1 MILKIKYSLNK
12 FDFKKFINFNKYILT
27 MSDTNWAN
35 AVNLMITSI
44 NSDNNMRDF
53 FVDFIPDDNNG
64 YAWSQNTQYRYYANI
79 LDRLTNETG
88 HSGASFA
95 CCLRESV
102 NIIRKDIVVSEEVI
116 DSNEDIITLEPI
128 S

>member
-1 MILKIKYSLNK
+1 
-12 FDFKKFINFNKYILT
+12 
-27 MSDTNWAN
+27 MSDTKWMN

-53 FVDFIPDDNNG
+53 FVDFMPSENTG
-64 YAWSQNTQYRYYANI
+64 YAWSQDPQYKYYTNI
-79 LDRLTNETG
+79 LDRLTDETG

-95 CCLRESV
+95 CCLREAV
-102 NIIRKDIVVSEEVI
+102 NIIRKDVIVAGEVT
-116 DSNEDIITLEPI
+116 DSDENIINLEPI

>member
-1 MILKIKYSLNK
+1 
-12 FDFKKFINFNKYILT
+12 
-27 MSDTNWAN
+27 MSDTNWTN
-35 AVNLMITSI
+35 AVNLMIKSI

-53 FVDFIPDDNNG
+53 FINFIPSENTG
-64 YAWSQNTQYRYYANI
+64 YAWSQNTQYRYYVNI

-95 CCLRESV
+95 FCLREAV
-102 NIIRKDIVVSEEVI
+102 NIIRKDVIVAGEVT
-116 DSNEDIITLEPI
+116 DLDDDILILEPI

>member
-1 MILKIKYSLNK
+1 MILRIIILIIFKNNSSILYKIMTDS
-12 FDFKKFINFNKYILT
+12 T
-27 MSDTNWAN
+27 WER

-44 NSDNNMRDF
+44 NSDNNMLDF
-53 FVDFIPDDNNG
+53 FKNFNPDENSG
-64 YAWSQNTQYRYYANI
+64 YAWSQNSQYKYYTNI
-79 LDRLTNETG
+79 LDRLTDETG

-102 NIIRKDIVVSEEVI
+102 NRIREEIVVIDKTSVSEE
-116 DSNEDIITLEPI
+116 NIITLEPI

>member
-1 MILKIKYSLNK
+1 MTSFITAGEAAFSQEHK
-12 FDFKKFINFNKYILT
+12 FSTL
-27 MSDTNWAN
+27 
-35 AVNLMITSI
+35 
-44 NSDNNMRDF
+44 RDF
-53 FVDFIPDDNNG
+53 FVDFIPDDNTG
-64 YAWSQNTQYRYYANI
+64 YTWSKNPRYRYYANI

-95 CCLRESV
+95 ICLRESV
-102 NIIRKDIVVSEEVI
+102 NIIRKDIAVSEEVI